1 MEITNEILDYISK
14 LAKLELTEEE
24 RKQEIKDM
32 QSIVS
37 YMDILNTLDTSQV
50 ETTSHIYP
58 TRNIFRE
65 DIVKS
70 SYDKDEILLNA
81 AEKEDNFYKVPKTV
95 E

>member
-1 MEITNEILDYISK
+1 MEITDEMLEYVSK

-24 RKQEIKDM
+24 KKQEIKDM

-50 ETTSHIYP
+50 EATSHIYP
-58 TRNIFRE
+58 IKNVFRE
-65 DIVKS
+65 DIATA
-70 SYDKDEILLNA
+70 SYNRDEILLNA
-81 AEKEDNFYKVPKTV
+81 PEKKDGCYKVPKTV